1 MKTLLG
7 NRVAVVMLAAAVGTA
22 MVGRAEKPTT
32 SSQADQVQQESG
44 QKQKTMF
51 LRVDDE
57 AGGGQQAQQKVMLEI
72 AGAEARVVKGKPY
85 SADTST
91 ETVQTLGD
99 GNRIAHRTESK
110 FFRDSEGRTRR
121 EETFGN
127 VDPEHPTPH
136 EVKVFIDD
144 PVSGTSYVL
153 DPGSKTLE
161 KLQRTR
167 DFGEL
172 QHSDAN
178 GAQIMIKSVRDTETS
193 VQAPPGKVFFNLDQP
208 GPDHVMPDHALP
220 DHASMRPDDVML
232 VISDENRSIS
242 KEDLGTRNIEGV
254 DCIGTRQ
261 TSTIPAGA
269 IGNDKPISIVT
280 ETWTSEAIGAVVEST
295 SDDPRFGKTTYKLTN
310 LQLSEPARSLFEPPA
325 NFKGN
330 LSK

>member
-7 NRVAVVMLAAAVGTA
+7 NESLLRNRVVVLMLAAAVGSA
-22 MVGRAEKPTT
+22 IIGRAEKPIT
-32 SSQADQVQQESG
+32 SSQPGPVQQDSG

-57 AGGGQQAQQKVMLEI
+57 AGEGQQAQQKVMLEI
-72 AGAEARVVKGKPY
+72 AGAEAQVVKGKPY

-99 GNRIAHRTESK
+99 GNRIAHRTVSK
-110 FFRDSEGRTRR
+110 FYRDSEGRTRR

-144 PVSGTSYVL
+144 PVSGTALVL

-161 KLQRTR
+161 KMQRIR
-167 DFGEL
+167 DFGDVQLDDTDRAKIMLKLAKDSET
-172 QHSDAN
+172 N
-178 GAQIMIKSVRDTETS
+178 G
-193 VQAPPGKVFFNLDQP
+193 QAAPGKVFFNRDRTSN
-208 GPDHVMPDHALP
+208 PDNG
-220 DHASMRPDDVML
+220 ML
-232 VISDENRSIS
+232 VISDENRNIA

-254 DCIGTRQ
+254 DCTGTRQ

-280 ETWTSEAIGAVVEST
+280 ETWFSEAIGAVVESI
-295 SDDPRFGKTTYKLTN
+295 SDDPRYGKTTYQLTN
-310 LQLSEPARSLFEPPA
+310 VQLSEPSRSLFETPA
-325 NFKGN
+325 NFKVS

>member
-1 MKTLLG
+1 MKTLRG
-7 NRVAVVMLAAAVGTA
+7 NRAVVVMLAAAMGSA
-22 MVGRAEKPTT
+22 IIGRAEKPII
-32 SSQADQVQQESG
+32 SSQPNSGQQDSG

-57 AGGGQQAQQKVMLEI
+57 AGEGQQAQQKVMLEI
-72 AGAEARVVKGKPY
+72 AGAETQVVKGKPY

-91 ETVQTLGD
+91 ETVQTLAD
-99 GNRIAHRTESK
+99 GNRIAHRTVSK

-127 VDPEHPTPH
+127 VDLEHASPH

-144 PVSGTSYVL
+144 PVSGTALVL

-161 KLQRTR
+161 KLQRTGNLGFVQR
-167 DFGEL
+167 DD
-172 QHSDAN
+172 SV
-178 GAQIMIKSVRDTETS
+178 GAQIMLKLMKDSETHG
-193 VQAPPGKVFFNLDQP
+193 QAAPGKVFFSR
-208 GPDHVMPDHALP
+208 DH
-220 DHASMRPDDVML
+220 SSNPDDLAL
-232 VISDENRSIS
+232 VVSDENRNIV

-280 ETWTSEAIGAVVEST
+280 ETWTSEAIGAVVESI
-295 SDDPRFGKTTYKLTN
+295 SDDPRYGKTTYQLTN
-310 LQLSEPARSLFEPPA
+310 LQLSEPPRSLFQPPA
-325 NFKGN
+325 NFKVN
-330 LSK
+330 MSK